1 MNYLFELSKEHKTIP
16 TSEVLSCLEAEKKY
30 FEIADSNPNI
40 LIINTRHNK
49 MINNVAERLSHSYYI
64 NEFLFSC
71 KISIDKIKNSAKTKQ
86 IKQKGS
92 IAIKYRNRS
101 KKNNSQPILKAL
113 AEIYTKDRKVIL
125 DKPDIE
131 IRVIITD
138 SNIYVGKKLFEI
150 NRTQFEERKVQ
161 NRPFFSPISL
171 HPKIARSIVNLST
184 IKKGQV
190 LIDPFCGTGGI
201 ILEAGLIGVNV
212 IGSDIEKKMIDGC
225 RITLNHYKI
234 ENYKLFNSDIG
245 DIHKHIKPV
254 DAVVTD
260 LPYGKS
266 TTTKGEEKNQ
276 LYQRA
281 FENISNILKNNCKA
295 VIGISN
301 IELLTIGEKYMT
313 LIEVHDIRVHRSL
326 TRYFVVYQK

>member
-16 TSEVLSCLEAEKKY
+16 TAEVLSCLEAEKIN
-30 FEIADSNPNI
+30 FEIMDSNPNI
-40 LIINTRHNK
+40 LLVSTK
-49 MINNVAERLSHSYYI
+49 DSKKINNVAKRLSHSYYI
-64 NEFLFSC
+64 DEFLFSC
-71 KISIDKIKNSAKTKQ
+71 KISIDEIKKFAISKP

-101 KKNNSQPILKAL
+101 MNIDSQPIVKVL
-113 AEIYTKDRKVIL
+113 ADIYTKDRAVIL
-125 DKPDIE
+125 DKPDLE

-138 SNIYVGKKLFEI
+138 FDIFVGKKLFEI
-150 NRTQFEERKVQ
+150 NRSQFEERKVQ

-190 LIDPFCGTGGI
+190 LLDPFCGTGGI
-201 ILEAGLIGVNV
+201 ILEAGLIGANV
-212 IGSDIEKKMIDGC
+212 IGSDIEEKMIDGC
-225 RITLNHYKI
+225 RITLNHYNVD
-234 ENYKLFNSDIG
+234 NYKLFNSDIG
-245 DIHKHIKPV
+245 DIHKQLKPV

-266 TTTKGEEKNQ
+266 TTTKGEDKNQ
-276 LYQRA
+276 LYKRA
-281 FENISNILKNNCKA
+281 FENISCILKNNCKA

-301 IELLTIGEKYMT
+301 KELLEIGKNYMA
-313 LIEVHDIRVHRSL
+313 LKEVHEIRVHRSL
-326 TRYFVVYQK
+326 TRYFGVYQK